1 MLKAADGHTFET
13 HLAMPKGAPRGGL
26 VVVQEAFGLNAYVR
40 GLCEEF
46 AAEGYA
52 ALAPALY
59 DRQQRGAAW
68 DSHEGEALE
77 NARRL
82 RRGLVWADVLKD
94 IGACVARLREF
105 GRVGV
110 VGYCVGGSVAWL
122 AALELEVAA
131 AVCYYGRDVV
141 DFLGRAPRCPAML
154 HFGDKDHL
162 IPLADVQ
169 KIRGAFPALPVYV
182 YDAPH
187 GFDRERKGEPS
198 RSARTRTLQ
207 FLGRHLGSEA

>member
-1 MLKAADGHTFET
+1 MLKAADGHAFDA
-13 HLAMPKGAPRGGL
+13 HLAMPRGRAQGGV

-40 GLCEEF
+40 GLCGEF

-52 ALAPALY
+52 AIAPALY

-82 RRGLVWADVLKD
+82 RRGLVWADVMKD
-94 IGACVARLREF
+94 IGACVERLREF

-122 AALELEVAA
+122 AGQEL
-131 AVCYYGRDVV
+131 AVSAVVSYYGRDVV
-141 DFLGRAPRCPAML
+141 DHLDRTPHCPAML
-154 HFGDKDHL
+154 HFGDRDHL
-162 IPLADVQ
+162 IPVADVE
-169 KIRGAFPALPVYV
+169 KIRNAFPDLPVYR

-187 GFDRERKGEPS
+187 GFDRDRASEAAGVAR
-198 RSARTRTLQ
+198 ARTLE
-207 FLGRHLGSEA
+207 FLRRHVGSQA

>member
-1 MLKAADGHTFET
+1 MLKAADGHTFDA
-13 HLAMPKGAPRGGL
+13 HFARPKNAPRGAV

-46 AAEGYA
+46 AADGYA

-82 RRGLVWADVLKD
+82 RRGLVWADVMRD
-94 IGACVARLREF
+94 VGACAERLREF
-105 GRVGV
+105 GKVGV

-122 AALELEVAA
+122 AALELEVS
-131 AVCYYGRDVV
+131 VIVSYYGRDVV
-141 DFLGRAPRCPAML
+141 DFLDRAPRCAAML
-154 HFGDKDHL
+154 HFGDKDPL

-169 KIRGAFPALPVYV
+169 RIRTAFPSLPVYV

-187 GFDRERKGEPS
+187 GFDRNRASEA
-198 RSARTRTLQ
+198 ARVARQRTLE
-207 FLGRHLGSEA
+207 FLRRHLGSQA

>member
-1 MLKAADGHTFET
+1 MLTAADQHTFDA
-13 HLAMPKGAPRGGL
+13 HLALPKGRPRGGV
-26 VVVQEAFGLNAYVR
+26 VVVQEAFGLSAYVR
-40 GLCEEF
+40 GLCDEF

-52 ALAPALY
+52 AIAPALY

-82 RRGLVWADVLKD
+82 RRGLVWADVMKD
-94 IGACVARLREF
+94 VDACVERLREF
-105 GRVGV
+105 GKVGV

-122 AALELEVAA
+122 AGREL
-131 AVCYYGRDVV
+131 AVSAVVSYYGRDVV
-141 DFLGRAPRCPAML
+141 DYLDRAPQCPAML

-162 IPLADVQ
+162 IPVADVE
-169 KIRGAFPALPVYV
+169 KIRKAFPDLPVYR

-187 GFDRERKGEPS
+187 GFDRERASEAAGT
-198 RSARTRTLQ
+198 ARTRTLE
-207 FLGRHLGSEA
+207 FLRRHVGSQA